1 MKNWY
6 LLIGLLFCSG
16 AHAQVIKQDSIP
28 EAEVLKVVK
37 DTLRPVLKE
46 VLRPDVLAE
55 LEESTDS
62 IPVTIKT
69 GPYQPVP
76 KKSAIYSLLLPGMG
90 QIYNRDYWKLPFV
103 YAGLGG
109 AVYMISWNSV
119 RYQDFLKPYLSSYNK
134 VTGVTT
140 KERIPVYI
148 RGEDEFRELTVD
160 QIKRGKT
167 FYRRFKG
174 YGFVVLGLTYALA
187 AVEANVAAHL
197 KNFNANMNEDLT
209 LKLEPSNERTL
220 FSQSAPGVKLVLAF

>member
-1 MKNWY
+1 M
-6 LLIGLLFCSG
+6 
-16 AHAQVIKQDSIP
+16 
-28 EAEVLKVVK
+28 VK

-46 VLRPDVLAE
+46 VLRPDGLAE
-55 LEESTDS
+55 LEKSADS

-69 GPYQPVP
+69 GPFKPVP

-109 AVYMISWNSV
+109 AVYMVYWNSI
-119 RYQDFLKPYLSSYNK
+119 RYNDFLKPYLSSYNPK
-134 VTGVTT
+134 TGVTST
-140 KERIPVYI
+140 ERIPVYI
-148 RGEDEFRELTVD
+148 RGDDEFRELTID

-167 FYRRFKG
+167 FYRRYKG
-174 YGFVVLGLTYALA
+174 YGFIVFGLTYALA

-209 LKLEPSNERTL
+209 LKFEPSNESTL
-220 FSQSAPGVKLVLAF
+220 FSQSATGVKLVLAF